1 MLLCVLIHH
10 VSLPLSPLFPNS
22 EGFLI
27 SSKDRE
33 RTKVKDSVHDYDVM
47 LS

>member
-22 EGFLI
+22 EG
-27 SSKDRE
+27 SKDRE
-33 RTKVKDSVHDYDVM
+33 RTKVKDSVHDYDAM
-47 LS
+47 LP